1 MKSATNRL
9 AFSLLVVCA
18 LSLTLPG
25 YAQEGDSQARPASSP
40 PESSDKVK
48 KEDEFLKLGVG
59 RDYQAVERYNTV
71 EQINTFIPPLY
82 QPAFVGHG
90 FVLPPGAMRIG
101 VSFSLFDVDS
111 GDFFKDGHAD
121 FVHENHSVNRLRVD
135 ANIFYGLDH
144 NMTLFVN
151 FPYWVS
157 RSTGSVHPAGV
168 GVMDLFVEGNTQAFG
183 DASVILKKKW
193 LDQGNFLFNLA
204 TVTGLKL
211 PNGSNHK
218 KFDEPMV
225 VRTPMGT
232 LAPAFAGGP
241 FTRFTDDG
249 SLPQVLQPGTGG
261 MGYVFGVM
269 GTRQFLRPRGALHGG
284 TVLRFLKGDDG
295 VDPGDEVRFF
305 GSYVKPVYR
314 EKVSVD
320 FAFNGMHKGR
330 DKYDGTFTH
339 PVPNPDGT
347 LAGFATTLR
356 PPFQG
361 GTVLFLSPSLIWSVD
376 PQIRVTA
383 TGSFRLNQPDLGP
396 WPKTIFKVGVTYT
409 FALFRRGF

>member
-1 MKSATNRL
+1 MTVKRS
-9 AFSLLVVCA
+9 A
-18 LSLTLPG
+18 LSSLVLLMLALSVPG
-25 YAQEGDSQARPASSP
+25 YAGEENSQAGPKSP
-40 PESSDKVK
+40 RPESPDNETPK
-48 KEDEFLKLGVG
+48 DEFLDLGVAK
-59 RDYQAVERYNTV
+59 DYQAVERYNTV

-90 FVLPPGAMRIG
+90 YVLPPGAMRIAVG
-101 VSFSLFDVDS
+101 FSLFDVDS
-111 GDFFKDGHAD
+111 GDFFKNGDPD
-121 FVHENHSVNRLRVD
+121 FIHENHNANRLRVD
-135 ANIFYGLDH
+135 ANFFYRLDK
-144 NMTLFVN
+144 NMTVFVN
-151 FPYWVS
+151 LPYWVS

-168 GVMDLFVEGNTQAFG
+168 AVMDLFVEGNTQAFG
-183 DASVILKKKW
+183 DATVIVKKKW

-225 VRTPMGT
+225 IRTPMGT

-261 MGYVFGVM
+261 FGYVLGVM

-284 TVLRFLKGDDG
+284 VVLRFLSGKDG
-295 VDPGDEVRFF
+295 VEPGDEVRFF
-305 GSYVKPVYR
+305 GSYVKPIYR

-347 LAGFATTLR
+347 LAGFATTPR

-361 GTVLFLSPSLIWSVD
+361 GTVAFFSPSIIWSVD

-396 WPKTIFKVGVTYT
+396 WPKTIFRVGVTYT
-409 FALFRRGF
+409 FAFYRRGF